1 MKGRSLLFRPKKT
14 SDLNTPIIESLISY
28 SILDYTVYSSNLQS
42 SNPLHSR
49 TDDRSNRKFA
59 IRLIELAFQ
68 ALARKRYRPRRFQ
81 IKPHLDFMATIELKP
96 KVQFGVVPT
105 HVKFVGGLVPD
116 ENGKLPRGEDG
127 RLLVNAELERVN
139 EQSKVRPNC
148 SQTAL
153 FPGADEDDLSEM
165 LAGFKDLGLTPH
177 VIMMV
182 AGGNPMDPAD
192 EDKIA
197 PGLLAGLE
205 AAKKHGIEHVSS
217 TSLEEWMQ
225 PDKQELTGKDF
236 DDAVAQLVKLHTRVC
251 REANVLNSCIKAW
264 HFEFLRGI
272 EFKTFTDI
280 RKAWT
285 VTKAANEAIGQPF
298 FKVLVDAAHCGDS
311 DLSMEENAAVI
322 EEMGRKTDSACSTL
336 LRKQP
341 AVASQLTMAGLAT
354 CSPPARQP
362 ENWRS
367 YSWSCSIMK
376 IPPSPDYAKPILAT
390 GSIPPMEG
398 AIRRRFAMD

>member
-1 MKGRSLLFRPKKT
+1 
-14 SDLNTPIIESLISY
+14 
-28 SILDYTVYSSNLQS
+28 
-42 SNPLHSR
+42 
-49 TDDRSNRKFA
+49 
-59 IRLIELAFQ
+59 
-68 ALARKRYRPRRFQ
+68 
-81 IKPHLDFMATIELKP
+81 MATIELKP
-96 KVQFGVVPT
+96 KVQFGIVPT
-105 HVKFVGGLVPD
+105 HIKFVGGLVPD

-165 LAGFKDLGLTPH
+165 LAGFKNLGLNPH

-251 REANVLNSCIKAW
+251 READVLNSCIKAW

-311 DLSMEENAAVI
+311 
-322 EEMGRKTDSACSTL
+322 
-336 LRKQP
+336 
-341 AVASQLTMAGLAT
+341 
-354 CSPPARQP
+354 
-362 ENWRS
+362 
-367 YSWSCSIMK
+367 
-376 IPPSPDYAKPILAT
+376 
-390 GSIPPMEG
+390 
-398 AIRRRFAMD
+398 